1 MGIFTR
7 FRDIVSSNLTAIL
20 DKAEDPEKMVRLMI
34 LEMEDTLI
42 EIKSA
47 CAGVIA
53 DQKKTERQLD
63 LARSLAADWA
73 SKAELAVAKG
83 RDDLARAALGER
95 RRHQAKVDGLEN
107 EIVRFKDTVQSFQD
121 DISQLETK
129 LADAREKQR
138 TIIQRQAAAQARHQ
152 AQSTIRRADTS
163 EAFMRFE
170 AFEHRI
176 DRMEANANMVDSLRP
191 KKATLRDEFAQL
203 EAGDEIE
210 KELEALKKKA
220 QTS

>member
-1 MGIFTR
+1 MLTR
-7 FRDIVSSNLTAIL
+7 FKETI
-20 DKAEDPEKMVRLMI
+20 
-34 LEMEDTLI
+34 
-42 EIKSA
+42 
-47 CAGVIA
+47 
-53 DQKKTERQLD
+53 
-63 LARSLAADWA
+63 
-73 SKAELAVAKG
+73 
-83 RDDLARAALGER
+83 
-95 RRHQAKVDGLEN
+95 
-107 EIVRFKDTVQSFQD
+107 QSFQD

-176 DRMEANANMVDSLRP
+176 DRMEANANLVDSLRP

-210 KELEALKKKA
+210 KELEALKKKS
-220 QTS
+220 QTV